1 MKHII
6 RSLLALLLIAGIAG
20 GFWYYRSHT
29 ATAASTTTSGT
40 TYNQVVQVKQGSLN
54 ATVSVVGA
62 LEAVQSADLAF
73 EHLSHT
79 TQLTSLAIA
88 AGNTVT
94 TGQVLATVDP
104 APYQQALDQAQS
116 DLAAAEKT
124 LADLKEPATALEIA
138 QADLNIAK
146 TQYQL
151 QKAQNTLDDLVNP
164 DLLSLESAVAD
175 AQSALAKAQSN
186 LLAQQQDQSYKDQLS
201 RLVTAEA
208 TPQATYSRLAAE
220 TYSDE
225 YYQDRLELAYNRL
238 MDAKSTRVTYE
249 VNREISILQAQMQ
262 LRKAEKTLADAQEA
276 LASAQ
281 AGNDPST
288 SAGLALAQAQ
298 VAVNEA
304 QVSLQTAQA
313 ARTELLA
320 GTDATVIAT
329 AQADVD
335 KKRLAASDA
344 AIALSGTKLVAPF
357 DGTILKT
364 NVTAGSQ
371 VAANT
376 TILTIAN
383 LKTLQVAASV
393 DETTIKQVSA
403 GQIAVMTFDAFA
415 GQTLTGTVQAVP
427 LQGTLQ
433 GGVMVYDVPISLS
446 NTGKLSLLVGMTAN
460 VKINVGKTGQTGT
473 ALLVPT
479 VALQKANGLYQVLVP
494 NTTDPQGDPVAV
506 PVAVGLSDG
515 TYTQITKGLNAG
527 DQVIYQAAAT
537 ATSSN
542 IPGGGTSSL
551 LRMFGGR

>member
-6 RSLLALLLIAGIAG
+6 RSLLALQLIAGIAG

>member
-40 TYNQVVQVKQGSLN
+40 TYNQVVQGKQGSLN

-446 NTGKLSLLVGMTAN
+446 NTGKLSLLVGITAN

-494 NTTDPQGDPVAV
+494 NTTYPQGYPVAV

>member
-357 DGTILKT
+357 DGTLLKT